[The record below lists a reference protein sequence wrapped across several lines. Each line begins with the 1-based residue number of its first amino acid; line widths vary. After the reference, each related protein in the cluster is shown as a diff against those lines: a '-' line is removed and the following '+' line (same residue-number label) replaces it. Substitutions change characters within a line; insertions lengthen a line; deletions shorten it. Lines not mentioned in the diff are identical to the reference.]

1 MDPTDR
7 IDVFISHSARNR
19 RLAEEIERI
28 LSSAGL
34 TCWIA
39 PKDVP
44 AGANYARS
52 ISDAISR
59 SRTLVAVLTPDANQS
74 EHVAREVELA
84 VNEGLRIVPMR
95 LGTTKPAGSLEFLLS
110 LVQWVDLSPKSME
123 DDLRQLAESLKPVTE
138 TPKVR
143 RSPSP
148 PVRRRSRK
156 RIGVVLACVA
166 LAGAAV
172 VAGVYMTRPA
182 GPDAITSPADGVV
195 VGAQETASGTSHGT
209 RGRTLLAVV
218 RTESPQRYY
227 PQDPPISTGWRGGWK
242 ATVYFGEEGGPG
254 GTFEL
259 LLVETGDAA
268 PFDEYYR
275 AARASGSW
283 EGLEALPEG
292 AAVLDTVRVTRR

>member
-1 MDPTDR
+1 MTIPNVAPR
-7 IDVFISHSARNR
+7 PEVVKKFEREI
-19 RLAEEIERI
+19 LAEA
-28 LSSAGL
+28 LQQA
-34 TCWIA
+34 
-39 PKDVP
+39 
-44 AGANYARS
+44 
-52 ISDAISR
+52 
-59 SRTLVAVLTPDANQS
+59 
-74 EHVAREVELA
+74 
-84 VNEGLRIVPMR
+84 R
-95 LGTTKPAGSLEFLLS
+95 LGT
-110 LVQWVDLSPKSME
+110 
-123 DDLRQLAESLKPVTE
+123 R
-138 TPKVR
+138 
-143 RSPSP
+143 
-148 PVRRRSRK
+148 
-156 RIGVVLACVA
+156 
-166 LAGAAV
+166 
-172 VAGVYMTRPA
+172 RPA
-182 GPDAITSPADGVV
+182 CFVV